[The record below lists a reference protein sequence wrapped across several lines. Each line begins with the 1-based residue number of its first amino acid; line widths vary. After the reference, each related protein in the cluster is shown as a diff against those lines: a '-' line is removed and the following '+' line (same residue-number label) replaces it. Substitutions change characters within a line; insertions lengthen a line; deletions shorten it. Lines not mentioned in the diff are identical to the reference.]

1 MKRFA
6 KAIFIVMLMAV
17 MPMKP
22 WAQTPYRQYSDDG
35 IMLDFFKI
43 GNVDFRVYLLYNL
56 SQDSRFHLMPDNENG
71 MFILTPESEGQEDG
85 FFATFEDFYNHVSAD
100 FRLIDKVDLQDLVMF
115 WKASVPPTHFA
126 SITMDIA
133 LSRAINVNNHCVD
146 SDPFCTS
153 DVITFNAAST
163 NQTADQLEA
172 PGVFDDGCIG
182 SSYNPSWYH
191 MRINTPGQFIIHMEG
206 HDPVTNE
213 ERDIDFCLWGPYEDP
228 ISPCVAQLTT
238 NKIIDC
244 NYSASYSENIFLGY
258 AEAEHYHNASHGTI
272 NFHMPE
278 TGEYYIAMITNYSQ
292 QPCVITFT
300 KTDGS
305 GPGTTDCGILPGIA
319 TNEGPYCT
327 GETIQLSVTTQA
339 GATYSWTGP
348 NGFVSNVQNPTIPNC
363 TYEMG
368 GTYTCVTTVDGQ
380 TTTGSTDVIVYPE
393 PIADFDFTEVCEG
406 TATQLTSTSHTNPMG
421 LTLDSYHWDFGD
433 GETAEGPNATHTYAA
448 PGQYQ
453 VTHYVETGEGRCTDE
468 ITKTVNVY
476 AVPVP
481 TVTASP
487 SSVIYGGVATLTA
500 NVTPPG
506 NYTFHWEPANMVT
519 NPNSQTTQ
527 TVPIQ
532 ETTVF
537 TVTVI
542 NTQGGCTTVEQV
554 VVSMAGSDLTATA
567 TADQYEI
574 CQNGFTTL
582 HAMPQNG
589 TGVYT
594 YEWSPANLLSNPTVQ
609 HPVATP
615 PVGTTTFTCTIGDGL
630 TTQIVNVSIVVLP
643 KDEEEIS
650 ETVCNQFIWD
660 PEGHTIIDSDHQGN
674 IYTVSGLYHRTY
686 YNQHG
691 CDSIVTLNLTVNNDH
706 TNASQSFSSKCDV
719 ISFQWFDTTY
729 YLEENGTYPFYGET
743 VNGCDSAMLVT
754 VSNMHYSPQPSH
766 IHCTD
771 ENAIVF
777 GPNLDT
783 VAVVTNTEFFSFQYH
798 FKMYETVH
806 TESEWQTCIWTISK
820 PSWNIEFDSIPTK
833 NEYGL
838 YESYCTVYVGDR
850 DDHHVVLTAT
860 TNNDCDSQSRQIY
873 LKSSFL
879 DIDEYGQAKA
889 NVSIA
894 PNPNNGLM
902 HIRLENMEG
911 HTAVRVFDMTG
922 TQIDAFETYD
932 NASLYSYDYAMKH
945 NAQGIYYFIFS
956 NDDRQ
961 ITRKV
966 VIIY

>member
-6 KAIFIVMLMAV
+6 KALFIVMLMAA

-22 WAQTPYRQYSDDG
+22 WAQTPYRQYANDG

-43 GNVDFRVYLLYNL
+43 GNVDFRLYLLYNL
-56 SQDSRFHLMPDNENG
+56 NQDHRFHLMPDDENG
-71 MFILTPESEGQEDG
+71 LFILTPDNDSQEEG
-85 FFATFEDFYNHVSAD
+85 FFDTFESFYNGAWAD
-100 FRLIDKVDLQDLVMF
+100 FSLIEKIDLEELVPF
-115 WKASVPPTHFA
+115 WKASVPPVHYT

-133 LSRAINVNNHCVD
+133 QRRSTLENNHCAD

-153 DVITFNAAST
+153 DVITFNAANTS
-163 NQTADQLEA
+163 QTADQLESD
-172 PGVFDDGCIG
+172 PFDDGCIG

-206 HDPVTNE
+206 HDPITNE
-213 ERDIDFCLWGPYEDP
+213 NRDIDFCMWGPYEHPTD
-228 ISPCVAQLTT
+228 PCVLQLTT

-244 NYSASYSENIFLGY
+244 NYSASYSEDIFLGY
-258 AEAEHYHNASHGTI
+258 HEYEHQHQQSHGTI
-272 NFHMPE
+272 NEHTPE
-278 TGEYYIAMITNYSQ
+278 TGEYYILMITNYSRE
-292 QPCVITFT
+292 PCVITFT
-300 KTDGS
+300 KTEGS

-319 TNEGPYCT
+319 SNEGPYCV

-348 NGFVSNVQNPTIPNC
+348 NGFTSNLQNPTIPNC
-363 TYEMG
+363 TYAMG
-368 GTYTCVTTVDGQ
+368 GTYTCITTVNGQ
-380 TTTGSTDVIVYPE
+380 TTTGTTDVVVFPE
-393 PIADFDFTEVCEG
+393 PVADFDFTAVCEG
-406 TATQLTSTSHTNPMG
+406 NATQLTSTAHTEPTG
-421 LTLDSYHWDFGD
+421 LALDSYHWDFGD
-433 GETAEGPNATHTYAA
+433 GETAEGPNVTHTYATA
-448 PGQYQ
+448 GEYQ
-453 VTHYVETGEGRCTDE
+453 VTHFVETGDGRCIDE
-468 ITKTVNVY
+468 ITKTVSVY
-476 AVPVP
+476 AMPVA

-500 NVTPPG
+500 DVTPPG
-506 NYTFHWEPANMVT
+506 NYTFHWEPANLVT

-537 TVTVI
+537 TVTVT
-542 NTQGGCTTVEQV
+542 NTQGGCTSTEQV
-554 VVSMAGSDLTATA
+554 VVSMAGSDLVATA

-574 CQNGFTTL
+574 CENGSTTL
-582 HAMPQNG
+582 HALPQNG
-589 TGVYT
+589 TGIYT
-594 YEWSPANLLSNPTVQ
+594 FEWTPADLLSNPTVQ
-609 HPVATP
+609 HPVAMP
-615 PVGTTTFTCTIGDGL
+615 PVGTTTFTCTVSDGL
-630 TTQIVNVSIVVLP
+630 TTQIVHVSIVVLP
-643 KDEEEIS
+643 KNEKEIF
-650 ETVCNQFIWD
+650 ETVCNLFIWD
-660 PEGHTIIDSDHQGN
+660 PEGHTIIESDHPGDN
-674 IYTVSGLYHRTY
+674 YTTSGQYHRTY

-691 CDSIVTLNLTVNNDH
+691 CDSIVTLNLTVNYDH
-706 TNASQSFSSKCDV
+706 TNASMPFSGKCDAV
-719 ISFQWFDTTY
+719 PFQWFDTTY
-729 YLEENGTYPFYGET
+729 YLEENGTYSFYGET

-754 VSNMHYSPQPSH
+754 IENMHYSPQPSY
-766 IHCTD
+766 IQCTD
-771 ENAIVF
+771 ENAVVF

-798 FKMYETVH
+798 FKVYETVH
-806 TESEWQTCIWTISK
+806 AESNWQTCIWTISK
-820 PSWNIEFDSIPTK
+820 PSWTIEFDSIPTK

-850 DDHHVVLTAT
+850 DNHHVVLTAT
-860 TNNDCDSQSRQIY
+860 TSNDCDSQTQQIY

-879 DIDEYGQAKA
+879 DIDEYGEAKA

-911 HTAVRVFDMTG
+911 RTAVRVFDMTG
-922 TQIDAFETYD
+922 TQIDTFETYD